1 MDKLQVR
8 EAPCKGRLVRIHET
22 SVTKKSRL
30 RIRTKR
36 VSKQEE
42 QQDIISSIDT
52 TTDEDIHNLKMSMN
66 AVKKLLNKISVGD
79 HKTLLGIIWNDK
91 LPKGKRIVR
100 MKNYFVNSVQMDSDE
115 NPRASSP
122 RGPNWIYKDPSL
134 RSCPIFQAYN
144 LFKRNHLQEIIR
156 LLQA

>member
-1 MDKLQVR
+1 
-8 EAPCKGRLVRIHET
+8 
-22 SVTKKSRL
+22 
-30 RIRTKR
+30 
-36 VSKQEE
+36 
-42 QQDIISSIDT
+42 
-52 TTDEDIHNLKMSMN
+52 MSMN